1 VAASYAQSQLVP
13 RKPDPADDAATVEA
27 ERRPEV
33 VLDVLFE
40 DGLLFLVVANTGE
53 AAAHGVSCRFRR
65 RLRGLG
71 GTEDVSKLPL
81 FEHIAYLGP
90 GREIRTLLDSSAAF
104 FARDEPTRV
113 TVTTWYADGSGR
125 TYTSTVEHELAIY
138 RDLAYV
144 PRKVPPDA

>member
-1 VAASYAQSQLVP
+1 MP
-13 RKPDPADDAATVEA
+13 GRPDLADDAPTGAA

-40 DGLLFLVVANTGE
+40 DGLLFLVVANTGD
-53 AAAHGVSCRFRR
+53 AAAFGVSCKFRR

-90 GREIRTLLDSSAAF
+90 GREISTLLDSSAAF
-104 FARDEPTRV
+104 FAREEPTRV
-113 TVTTWYADGSGR
+113 AVTTSYADASGR
-125 TYTSTVEHELAIY
+125 AYKSTVEHELAIY

-144 PRKVPPDA
+144 PREVPSDA

>member
-1 VAASYAQSQLVP
+1 VP
-13 RKPDPADDAATVEA
+13 RTRDPADDAATVSI

-40 DGLLFLVVANTGE
+40 DGLLFLAVVNTGD
-53 AAAHGVSCRFRR
+53 AAAFGVSCKFRR

-71 GTEDVSKLPL
+71 GTQDVSKLPL

-90 GREIRTLLDSSAAF
+90 GREIRTLLDSSDAF
-104 FARDEPTRV
+104 FTRDEPTRV
-113 TVTTWYADGSGR
+113 SVTTTYADASGR
-125 TYTSTVEHELAIY
+125 SYTSAVEHELAIY

-144 PRKVPPDA
+144 PRTVPSDA

>member
-1 VAASYAQSQLVP
+1 MRRTLERIPVA
-13 RKPDPADDAATVEA
+13 RRPDPADDAPTGAA

-33 VLDVLFE
+33 VLDVVFE
-40 DGLLFLVVANTGE
+40 DGLLFLVVANTGD
-53 AAAHGVSCRFRR
+53 AAALGVSCRFRR

-90 GREIRTLLDSSAAF
+90 RREIRTLLDSSAAF
-104 FARDEPTRV
+104 FAREEQTRV
-113 TVTTWYADGSGR
+113 AVTMSYADASGR
-125 TYTSTVEHELAIY
+125 AYKSTVEHELAIY

-144 PRKVPPDA
+144 PRKVPSDA

>member
-1 VAASYAQSQLVP
+1 MP
-13 RKPDPADDAATVEA
+13 RTHDPAGDAATMAAV
-27 ERRPEV
+27 RRPDV

-40 DGLLFLVVANTGE
+40 DGLLFLAVANTGDG
-53 AAAHGVSCRFRR
+53 AAFGVSCKFRR

-104 FARDEPTRV
+104 FARDEPTRLA
-113 TVTTWYADGSGR
+113 VTTTYSDAAGR
-125 TYTSTVEHELAIY
+125 SYRSAVEHELAIY

-144 PRKVPPDA
+144 PRKVPSDA